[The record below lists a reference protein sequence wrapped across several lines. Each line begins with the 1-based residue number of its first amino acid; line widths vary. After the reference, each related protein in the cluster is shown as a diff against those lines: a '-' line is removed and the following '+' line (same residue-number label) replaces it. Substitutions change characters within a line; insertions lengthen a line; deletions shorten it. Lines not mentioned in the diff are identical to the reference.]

1 MKTYTIEVAG
11 VKRELPVVKVD
22 DGLSIASFVI
32 LGDTEL
38 VQAVAPEL
46 IKKMP
51 EVDYLVTAEA
61 KGIPLVYEMSRLL
74 GMKKYIVV
82 RKSIKSY
89 MESPILDEVVSITT
103 RKKQLLVLDEKDA
116 ADIKG
121 RRIAIVDDVIS
132 TGESVAAIERIVEA
146 AGGKVLAKIA
156 ILAEGEAA
164 ERKDIRF
171 LKSLPVFKE

>member
-11 VKRELPVVKVD
+11 IKRELPVVKID
-22 DGLSIASFVI
+22 DNLSIASFVI

-38 VQAVAPEL
+38 VQAAAPEL

-51 EVDYLVTAEA
+51 EVDFLVTAEA

-103 RKKQLLVLDEKDA
+103 RKKQLLALDEKDA
-116 ADIKG
+116 ADVKG
-121 RRIAIVDDVIS
+121 KRVAIVDDVIS
-132 TGESVAAIERIVEA
+132 TGESVAAIERLVEA

>member
-103 RKKQLLVLDEKDA
+103 RKKQLLALDEKDA

-121 RRIAIVDDVIS
+121 RRVAIVDDVIS

>member
-11 VKRELPVVKVD
+11 VKRELPVVKID

-103 RKKQLLVLDEKDA
+103 RKKQLLALDESDA

-121 RRIAIVDDVIS
+121 KRVAIVDDVIS
-132 TGESVAAIERIVEA
+132 TGESVAAIERIVES

-164 ERKDIRF
+164 DRKDIRF

>member
-11 VKRELPVVKVD
+11 VKRELPVVKID
-22 DGLSIASFVI
+22 NGLSIASFVI

-82 RKSIKSY
+82 RNSIKSY

-103 RKKQLLVLDEKDA
+103 RKKQMLALDESDA

-121 RRIAIVDDVIS
+121 KRVAIVDDVIS
-132 TGESVAAIERIVEA
+132 TGESVAAIERIVES

-164 ERKDIRF
+164 DRKDIRF
-171 LKSLPVFKE
+171 LKSLPIFKE